1 MVQFDM
7 DNLGSKEQIKVI
19 GVGGGGGNAVNRMIH
34 SGIVGVDYIV
44 MNTDAQALQRSDAEH
59 KMQIGEKLTR
69 GLGAGANPDIGE
81 KAAIE
86 NEDDIKKVLEDTDM
100 VFITAGM
107 GGGTG
112 TGAAP
117 VVARVAKEL
126 GILVVGIV
134 TRPFMVEGN
143 KKKVKAEQGII
154 ELQKYVDTLIV
165 IPNDRILD
173 ICHKDTTVDQAFE
186 LANEVLR
193 QGVKGITDI
202 IKIPGFINVDFADV
216 KTTMTNKGIAHM
228 GIGRARGE
236 NRAIEAAK
244 EAIFSPLLETTVKG
258 AKAVLINITS
268 SKDSLRMA
276 EYSEAQNFISEQVGN
291 IEAEVIVGTAYADDL
306 GDEIMVTVV
315 ATDFGPTQQVT
326 AIASEAANTE
336 VPTVEEHTD
345 STLPDFKLPNWALNK
360 K

>member
-34 SGIVGVDYIV
+34 TGIVGVEYIV

-59 KMQIGEKLTR
+59 KLQIGEKLTR

-81 KAAIE
+81 KAALE
-86 NEDDIKKVLEDTDM
+86 NEDDIKKVLENTDM
-100 VFITAGM
+100 VFVTAGM

-117 VVARVAKEL
+117 VVARIAKEQ

-134 TRPFMVEGN
+134 TRPFAVEGN
-143 KKKVKAEQGII
+143 KKKVKAEQGIT
-154 ELQKYVDTLIV
+154 EMQKYVDTLIV

-186 LANEVLR
+186 MANEVLR

-236 NRAIEAAK
+236 NRAIEASK

-291 IEAEVIVGTAYADDL
+291 IDAEVIVGTAYSDELA
-306 GDEIMVTVV
+306 DEIMVTVV
-315 ATDFGPTQQVT
+315 ATDFETGQNSV
-326 AIASEAANTE
+326 AKSDEE
-336 VPTVEEHTD
+336 VPTVESEVGLTEFVVP
-345 STLPDFKLPNWALNK
+345 SWLQSK